1 MAEKK
6 LNPKVE
12 TLSFEEALNELEN
25 IVEQLERGNESLS
38 QSVDLYERGVEL
50 KSRCESLLREARMKV
65 EKIEARAEKAIG
77 TTTVKNGDDDDIP
90 F

>member
-77 TTTVKNGDDDDIP
+77 TTPVKNGDDG
-90 F
+90 